1 MMRKFLLKRFSDEY
15 SKNIVFN
22 YAFRLLSIV
31 LGLFTTK
38 LILGYLGVTLY
49 GLWVTITSVISWM
62 SSGDLG
68 IGNGLRNELAKA
80 YGEGDVE
87 KQKKLISS
95 AFITMVK
102 IAGVLLVVIVVLS
115 EIFFRTNILTEEVR
129 IAMYITSV
137 FFCLNLIL
145 GVSQSVALGYQK
157 SWLTSLTTCETQV
170 ALILGVVI
178 VDLIGISANLNF
190 YAIVNGVC
198 TTIPNIILI
207 LILKHNGINVI
218 TIDKNNIEPQI
229 VKPIMNVGIQ
239 FFGIQL
245 CGVILYSTDSL
256 IINKLISSEMV
267 TKYEVITKIYNTG
280 NSLFSILL
288 IAFWSGVTFHLAKND
303 IIWIKNKIKEL
314 LGIWAIYS
322 VGVFIVSILFNWII
336 RIWLGSEAI
345 EYEWQLI
352 VLFGLY
358 SSMTAFSAIFV
369 NVLNGMGVIKL
380 QFILAIIAAIINIP
394 LSIFLAR
401 NMGMGIFGIKLA
413 TFISAALS
421 AIVMPIQAMH
431 EVNKRIQKGL

>member
-1 MMRKFLLKRFSDEY
+1 M
-15 SKNIVFN
+15 
-22 YAFRLLSIV
+22 
-31 LGLFTTK
+31 
-38 LILGYLGVTLY
+38 
-49 GLWVTITSVISWM
+49 
-62 SSGDLG
+62 
-68 IGNGLRNELAKA
+68 
-80 YGEGDVE
+80 
-87 KQKKLISS
+87 
-95 AFITMVK
+95 
-102 IAGVLLVVIVVLS
+102 
-115 EIFFRTNILTEEVR
+115 
-129 IAMYITSV
+129 
-137 FFCLNLIL
+137 
-145 GVSQSVALGYQK
+145 
-157 SWLTSLTTCETQV
+157 
-170 ALILGVVI
+170 
-178 VDLIGISANLNF
+178 
-190 YAIVNGVC
+190 
-198 TTIPNIILI
+198 
-207 LILKHNGINVI
+207 NVI
-218 TIDKNNIEPQI
+218 TIDKNNIEPQV
-229 VKPIMNVGIQ
+229 VKSIMNVGIQ